1 MMETIVIKHRI
12 AELSSIIVFIII
24 TVMLWLI
31 YQNFVVFLLLFSYF
45 LLIGFAHWYVS
56 KISKVK
62 WRIVQYHERLFIG
75 EKGHCKIYIQNDM
88 KMPIPFLNFCFRSQR
103 GIDWHIKKTG

>member
-62 WRIVQYHERLFIG
+62 WRIVQYHERLLLMKRDIVKFIF
-75 EKGHCKIYIQNDM
+75 
-88 KMPIPFLNFCFRSQR
+88 KMI
-103 GIDWHIKKTG
+103 